1 MTYVMLLRSRVYN
14 SDDID
19 LGILE
24 KLRIF
29 DMALRFVEAYR
40 ELLKLAS
47 TPLPF
52 PMVQMGRTCL
62 FLWVFTMPFVL
73 VGVVANLLSVCVFLF
88 FLTYGFVGMELVA
101 MHLLDPFGDNVNDLG
116 VDTMTEVRMDSLSSL
131 QTDANP
137 YVLPLRRRPLC
148 NAFAM
153 TLILPN
159 TSISTTNTRH
169 RRRNNLFHRML
180 FWRAVIRNTLA
191 EWINPHTNHR
201 LYFLVVSALYTAVL
215 NGKNHERHY

>member
-1 MTYVMLLRSRVYN
+1 MTYVMLLRNRVYN
-14 SDDID
+14 ADDVE
-19 LGILE
+19 LGLLE

-73 VGVVANLLSVCVFLF
+73 IGVVANLASVCVFLF
-88 FLTYGFVGMELVA
+88 FLTYGFVGMELVS

-116 VDTMTEVRMDSLSSL
+116 VDTMTEVRNIEQL
-131 QTDANP
+131 
-137 YVLPLRRRPLC
+137 
-148 NAFAM
+148 
-153 TLILPN
+153 
-159 TSISTTNTRH
+159 
-169 RRRNNLFHRML
+169 
-180 FWRAVIRNTLA
+180 
-191 EWINPHTNHR
+191 
-201 LYFLVVSALYTAVL
+201 
-215 NGKNHERHY
+215 